1 MTLPSGAP
9 LHIAGLPNL
18 RDIGGWPTGDGGRVR
33 RGMLYR
39 SVQVANLDDD
49 GATAF
54 AALGLR
60 TVFDLRTGAER
71 AAQPDVLPQGTTH
84 VVVDVLADAMGE
96 FGAQALQ
103 DLATDPARLVPM
115 LADGAG
121 ARQLAESYRQI
132 VGSESGLAAYRRLYT
147 DLADPQA
154 RPALIHCTTGKDR
167 TGWGTAVL
175 LTLLGVSDDD
185 VMRDYLLTNDE
196 LLPALAP
203 IFDRVAAAGADPE
216 LLRPVLGVR
225 REYLETG
232 FDEMTSR
239 FGDVE
244 GYFRSGL
251 GLDEA
256 TVAALK
262 DAFVEPAAPSSM
274 RHEAQLRDGTET
286 DGGERHSCRS
296 QGQPAHHRTDRSRFA
311 AGLAHRRR

>member
-9 LHIAGLPNL
+9 LRIAGLPNL
-18 RDIGGWPTGDGGRVR
+18 RDIGGWPIGGGDRVR

-39 SVQVANLDDD
+39 SVQITQLDED
-49 GATAF
+49 GAVAF

-60 TVFDLRTGAER
+60 TVFDLRTEAER
-71 AAQPDVLPQGTTH
+71 SAQPDVLPQGTAH
-84 VVVDVLADAMGE
+84 VVADVLADAVGD

-103 DLATDPARLVPM
+103 DLATDPARLVPL

-121 ARQLAESYRQI
+121 VRKLAESYRDI
-132 VGSESGLAAYRRLYT
+132 VGSVSGLAAYRRLYT
-147 DLADPQA
+147 DLADPLA

-167 TGWGTAVL
+167 TGWGAAAL
-175 LTLLGVSDDD
+175 LMLLGVSDDD

-203 IFDRVAAAGADPE
+203 IFERVAAAGADPE

-232 FDEMTSR
+232 LDEMTSR

-256 TVAALK
+256 TVATLR
-262 DAFVEPAAPSSM
+262 DAFVEPAPPS
-274 RHEAQLRDGTET
+274 
-286 DGGERHSCRS
+286 
-296 QGQPAHHRTDRSRFA
+296 
-311 AGLAHRRR
+311 